1 MAWADTRADGT
12 DYPHTRF
19 RLKSGGGDRQ
29 SVHIGCVWRYDAPPS
44 AGGALWH
51 RHCDPTSC
59 GSLFATDD
67 KPHPVQD
74 TLLAVTLVLGAVSF
88 ITAMF
93 HHLHLLSSWTGL
105 VGILTGA
112 YGQFISE
119 TTRERF
125 GLIVGLGASA
135 VGFFLGMAHGGL
147 FGGLIG

>member
-1 MAWADTRADGT
+1 MAQTLR
-12 DYPHTRF
+12 PNIV
-19 RLKSGGGDRQ
+19 S
-29 SVHIGCVWRYDAPPS
+29 
-44 AGGALWH
+44 
-51 RHCDPTSC
+51 
-59 GSLFATDD
+59 SLFATDD

-93 HHLHLLSSWTGL
+93 HHLHLFSSWAGL

-147 FGGLIG
+147 FGGVIG

>member
-1 MAWADTRADGT
+1 MAQTLR
-12 DYPHTRF
+12 PNI
-19 RLKSGGGDRQ
+19 S
-29 SVHIGCVWRYDAPPS
+29 
-44 AGGALWH
+44 
-51 RHCDPTSC
+51 

-67 KPHPVQD
+67 KSHPVQD
-74 TLLAVTLVLGAVSF
+74 TLLAVTLVLGAVAF
-88 ITAMF
+88 VTAMF

-135 VGFFLGMAHGGL
+135 FGFFLGMAHGGL
-147 FGGLIG
+147 FGGIIG

>member
-1 MAWADTRADGT
+1 MAQTLRPNIA
-12 DYPHTRF
+12 
-19 RLKSGGGDRQ
+19 
-29 SVHIGCVWRYDAPPS
+29 
-44 AGGALWH
+44 
-51 RHCDPTSC
+51 

-74 TLLAVTLVLGAVSF
+74 ALLAVTLVLGAVSF
-88 ITAMF
+88 VTAMF

>member
-1 MAWADTRADGT
+1 MAQALRPNT
-12 DYPHTRF
+12 
-19 RLKSGGGDRQ
+19 
-29 SVHIGCVWRYDAPPS
+29 
-44 AGGALWH
+44 AGG
-51 RHCDPTSC
+51 
-59 GSLFATDD
+59 LFATDG
-67 KPHPVQD
+67 KPHPLQD
-74 TLLAVTLVLGAVSF
+74 ALMAVTLVLGITSF

-93 HHLHLLSSWTGL
+93 HHLHLISSWTGL

>member
-1 MAWADTRADGT
+1 MAQTLRPNIA
-12 DYPHTRF
+12 
-19 RLKSGGGDRQ
+19 
-29 SVHIGCVWRYDAPPS
+29 
-44 AGGALWH
+44 
-51 RHCDPTSC
+51 

-93 HHLHLLSSWTGL
+93 HHLHLISSWTGL

>member
-1 MAWADTRADGT
+1 MAQTMRPNIA
-12 DYPHTRF
+12 
-19 RLKSGGGDRQ
+19 
-29 SVHIGCVWRYDAPPS
+29 
-44 AGGALWH
+44 
-51 RHCDPTSC
+51 
-59 GSLFATDD
+59 GSLLATDH

-74 TLLAVTLVLGAVSF
+74 TLLAVTLVLGVVSF

-119 TTRERF
+119 TTRQRF
-125 GLIVGLGASA
+125 GLIVGLGVSA

-147 FGGLIG
+147 FGGLIS